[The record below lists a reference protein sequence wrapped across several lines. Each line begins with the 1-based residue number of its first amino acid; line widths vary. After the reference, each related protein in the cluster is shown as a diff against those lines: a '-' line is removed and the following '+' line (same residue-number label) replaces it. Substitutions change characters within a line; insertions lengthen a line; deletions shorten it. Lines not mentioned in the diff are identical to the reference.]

1 MGDILSFQPKR
12 SAEVLEKRNS
22 STDAIVIIFPGVRYE
37 RLTSTRTK
45 VPTANKSKPRPSRH

>member
-12 SAEVLEKRNS
+12 NTEVPKKRNS
-22 STDAIVIIFPGVRYE
+22 SADAVVIIFPGVRYE
-37 RLTSTRTK
+37 RLTSTRTR

>member
-12 SAEVLEKRNS
+12 SAEVPEKRNS

-45 VPTANKSKPRPSRH
+45 APTADKSKPRPSRH